1 MTCSNTSL
9 ICSKLILKIEEQY
22 KWSQENAFI
31 FKAERIQQ
39 ITLKSLFSFE
49 YDSAFSDLDAAHYKE
64 TLKLNEDNIMSFPH
78 GFA

>member
-1 MTCSNTSL
+1 MKSRECLHFQSWT
-9 ICSKLILKIEEQY
+9 
-22 KWSQENAFI
+22 
-31 FKAERIQQ
+31 IQQ